1 MFLLI
6 IFGYAQGAYYIT
18 IWCSIVCMKC
28 NGEDPIAHES
38 DAEHEREEEER
49 KEHEEFARRFGA

>member
-1 MFLLI
+1 
-6 IFGYAQGAYYIT
+6 
-18 IWCSIVCMKC
+18 MKC